1 MGLLDNLWD
10 DTIAGPRPDKGLGK
24 LRKYDSLPTNNNGII
39 PLSVSVSEEVD
50 VPISRSIT
58 IVKPN
63 SNFRN
68 FSADSGSG
76 SVPSSPAGSSTPGS
90 PFSPRTPRSDMKR
103 LSRRKTISEAFERA
117 EPRSPTVYDW
127 VVISALDR

>member
-24 LRKYDSLPTNNNGII
+24 LRKYDSLPTNNN
-39 PLSVSVSEEVD
+39 
-50 VPISRSIT
+50 
-58 IVKPN
+58 
-63 SNFRN
+63 
-68 FSADSGSG
+68 GSG

>member
-10 DTIAGPRPDKGLGK
+10 DTMAGPRPESGLGK
-24 LRKYDSLPTNNNGII
+24 LRKYDSMPVNGLGIVPPGI
-39 PLSVSVSEEVD
+39 PED
-50 VPISRSIT
+50 VPITRSIT

-63 SNFRN
+63 RN
-68 FSADSGSG
+68 FSLDSPGSGSGSG

-90 PFSPRTPRSDMKR
+90 PFSPMTPRTDMKR
-103 LSRRKTISEAFERA
+103 LSRRKSMSEAFGRA

>member
-10 DTIAGPRPDKGLGK
+10 DTIAGPRPDSGLGK
-24 LRKYDSLPTNNNGII
+24 LRKYNSLPTNNGIV
-39 PLSVSVSEEVD
+39 PLSVSVPEVVD

-68 FSADSGSG
+68 FSADSGS
-76 SVPSSPAGSSTPGS
+76 VPSSPASSNTPSS